1 MLCSSPH
8 FTLLMT
14 LVILANTIIM
24 TLEHYP
30 EPSSLSNLL
39 DTVNQTF
46 SWIFTAEMI
55 IKLIGLGVKEYVR
68 DRFNLFDAFIVIIST
83 VENVMFYTIGNT
95 LGGGIIVL
103 RSIRLLR
110 IFKLAR
116 NWTSFRILL

>member
-1 MLCSSPH
+1 
-8 FTLLMT
+8 MT